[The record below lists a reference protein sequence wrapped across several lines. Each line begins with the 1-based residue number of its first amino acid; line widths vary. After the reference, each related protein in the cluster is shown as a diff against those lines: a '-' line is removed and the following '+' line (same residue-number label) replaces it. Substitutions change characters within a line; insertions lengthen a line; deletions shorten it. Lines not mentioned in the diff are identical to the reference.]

1 MENNVILVDENDK
14 EIGTMPKLEAHKKGL
29 LHRAFSIV
37 IWNEKEEM
45 LIQKRAYGKYHS
57 AGLWS
62 NTCCSHP
69 LPGEITEDAADRRL
83 KEECNFNTP
92 LEYRFNFIYK
102 TELENQ
108 LTENELDHVFV
119 GKYNHTPVPNTEE
132 ISELRWIC
140 MDDLIFEMNQ
150 YPDQFTYWFKK
161 LALDYTNQISS
172 QIKQSLPHESL

>member
-1 MENNVILVDENDK
+1 
-14 EIGTMPKLEAHKKGL
+14 
-29 LHRAFSIV
+29 
-37 IWNEKEEM
+37 M